1 MDWIPDG
8 VRRAFR
14 LDRLSPHQVDRDLDA
29 ELHFH
34 LAMREA
40 ELRAGG
46 LGAEEA
52 RAEARRRFG
61 NLEDARRYCRELD
74 DDGAREYRRL
84 EWLRGWGQDVR
95 FAVRQLRRAPTMA
108 LVAVLTLSLGIGATT
123 AIFSVVH
130 RLILA
135 PLPYPEAG
143 RIVAVMRAAGMGQ
156 VFISATPTLVDA
168 WRDGS
173 NAFEQLGTYR
183 EVDMQ
188 ATTPGG
194 GDPEKLLGVR
204 LSAQM
209 PAVLGVRPALGRFFA
224 PGETVAGGAPVAMV
238 SYGYWQRRYGGDR
251 DVLGQVIS
259 LDGSDYTVVGVLPR
273 TFVLP
278 SFSPIGDRQVA
289 LPLVPDSSS
298 RSVFAVGRLR
308 HGATTQEATAQ
319 LDAVMARLAE
329 DEPAYREMSSRVM
342 HQSEFLGRGTRSTLL
357 VLLAAVVVVLL
368 IACANVAGLLLARAA
383 GRQRELAVRAAL
395 GAGRRRLVRQLL
407 TESALLGAAGGAAG
421 LAVAWA
427 GLRAVIALRPPSL
440 DELEGVRLEPAV
452 LLGSLA
458 VAVLTSLIFGLA
470 PALLAATDGL
480 AASLVGSSRSATGRR
495 GAQRLRA
502 ALVGGEVALSVV
514 LLVCAGLLVR
524 SVQALQDVDVG
535 VDTRALA
542 GANVMLPVATYPDGA
557 DRPAAYGRLVE
568 RVRAIPG
575 VTAAGMGTD
584 LPPDG
589 GVTIGRLEIHGVPT
603 LPGEPPAV
611 IGFAEVQPDHPRLTG
626 MRMLAG
632 RMPVD
637 TAEHAVAINETF
649 ARRYWPD
656 GGAIGGRLRVRMD
669 DESPWQTVVGVVGD
683 VRLPGATGSAYE
695 LRVYRPFHG
704 TFEMATLIVR
714 TADGAPLRLADLT
727 RAAADVDP
735 GIRLDNLRTAES
747 VVTARLAGPR
757 FTMTLLGVFAV
768 VALVLAIVGLY
779 GVVSLAV
786 TQRTREIGVRLAL
799 GASPRGVTRMVVGQ
813 AMLVAGGGLLVGLG
827 ASVGAVRLVRG
838 MLFGMEP
845 LDAPTFIV
853 VAASLA
859 AVAFAA
865 ALIPAR
871 RAARVDAMVALRAE

>member
-8 VRRAFR
+8 VRRTFR

-29 ELHFH
+29 ELQFH
-34 LAMREA
+34 LAMREV

-46 LGAEEA
+46 LSAEEA
-52 RAEARRRFG
+52 SAEARRRFG
-61 NLEDARRYCRELD
+61 DVEEARRYCRELD
-74 DDGAREYRRL
+74 GEGAREYRRR
-84 EWLRGWGQDVR
+84 EWVRGWGQDVR
-95 FAVRQLRRAPTMA
+95 FAVRQLRRAPAMV
-108 LVAVLTLSLGIGATT
+108 LVAVVTLALGIGATT

-130 RLILA
+130 RLMLA
-135 PLPYPEAG
+135 PLPYPDAD
-143 RIVAVMRAAGMGQ
+143 RIVAVSRAAAKGQ
-156 VFISATPTLVDA
+156 MFITATPSLVDA

-173 NAFEQLGTYR
+173 NAFEQLGAYR
-183 EVDMQ
+183 TVDMQ

-194 GDPEKLLGVR
+194 DGDPEQLLGVR

-224 PGETVAGGAPVAMV
+224 PEEMLAGGAPVAMV

-251 DVLGQVIS
+251 DVLGQIIT
-259 LDGSDYTVVGVLPR
+259 LDGSDYTVVGVLSR

-278 SFSPIGDRQVA
+278 SFRPISDRQVA
-289 LPLVPDSSS
+289 VPLMADTSSS
-298 RSVFAVGRLR
+298 SVFAVGRLR
-308 HGATTQEATAQ
+308 PGVTTEAATEQ
-319 LDAVMARLAE
+319 LGAVMKRLSE
-329 DEPAYREMSSRVM
+329 TEPEYRSTTARVM
-342 HQSEFLGRGTRSTLL
+342 QQSEFLGKGTRNTLL
-357 VLLAAVVVVLL
+357 VLLVAVGVVLM

-440 DELEGVRLEPAV
+440 DELAGVRLEPAV

-470 PALLAATDGL
+470 PALLAAADGL

-524 SVQALQDVDVG
+524 SVQALQSVDVG
-535 VDTRALA
+535 VDTRGLA
-542 GANVMLPVATYPDGA
+542 GASVALPMERYPDDGS
-557 DRPAAYGRLVE
+557 RRAAYAQLIQ
-568 RVRAIPG
+568 RVRAMPG
-575 VTAAGMGTD
+575 VVGATMAMDT
-584 LPPDG
+584 PPDIL
-589 GVTIGRLEIHGVPT
+589 VTFGKLEVDGVPT
-603 LPGEPPAV
+603 LPGEPPSL
-611 IGFAEVQPDHPRLTG
+611 IGLDMVSPDYFEMIGARLRVG
-626 MRMLAG
+626 H
-632 RMPVD
+632 MPAD
-637 TAEHAVAINETF
+637 TVGHGVVINETF
-649 ARRYWPD
+649 ARRYWSD
-656 GGAIGGRLRVRMD
+656 GRAIGARLRLSD
-669 DESPWQTVVGVVGD
+669 KEPWQTVTGVASD
-683 VRLPGATGSAYE
+683 IQLPGATGSQHE
-695 LRVYRPFHG
+695 LRMYSYFRG
-704 TFEMATLIVR
+704 TFEQSTVLVR
-714 TADGAPLRLADLT
+714 TAGEAPLRLADLA
-727 RAAADVDP
+727 RAAAEVDP
-735 GIRLDNLRTAES
+735 GIRIDNLRTAES
-747 VVTARLAGPR
+747 VVTGRLAGPR

-768 VALVLAIVGLY
+768 VALALAIVGLY

-799 GASPRGVTRMVVGQ
+799 GASPRGVTRMVVGH
-813 AMLVAGGGLLVGLG
+813 AMLLAGGGLVVGLG
-827 ASVGAVRLVRG
+827 ASVGAVRFVRG
-838 MLFGMEP
+838 MLYGVEP
-845 LDAPTFIV
+845 LDAPTFV
-853 VAASLA
+853 AVAASLA
-859 AVAFAA
+859 AVAFVA

>member
-14 LDRLSPHQVDRDLDA
+14 LDRLSPHQVELDLDA
-29 ELHFH
+29 ELQFH

-40 ELRAGG
+40 ELRAEGMG
-46 LGAEEA
+46 VEEA

-61 NLEDARRYCRELD
+61 DVEEARRYCRELD
-74 DDGAREYRRL
+74 DGGARVHRRR
-84 EWLRGWGQDVR
+84 EWARGWGQDVR

-108 LVAVLTLSLGIGATT
+108 LVAVLTLALGIGATT

-130 RLILA
+130 RLMLA
-135 PLPYPEAG
+135 PLPYPDAD
-143 RIVAVMRAAGMGQ
+143 RIVAVSRTAAKGQ
-156 VFISATPTLVDA
+156 MFVTATPALVDA

-173 NAFEQLGTYR
+173 NSFEQLGAYR
-183 EVDMQ
+183 TADMK
-188 ATTPGG
+188 ATAPDGD
-194 GDPEKLLGVR
+194 GDPETLLGVR

-209 PAVLGVRPALGRFFA
+209 PAVLGVRPTLGRFFL
-224 PGETVAGGAPVAMV
+224 PEETVAGSAPVAMV
-238 SYGYWQRRYGGDR
+238 SYGYWQRRYGGDS

-259 LDGSDYTVVGVLPR
+259 LDGSDHTVIGVLPR

-278 SFSPIGDRQVA
+278 SFTPISDRQVA
-289 LPLVPDSSS
+289 VPLVPDTLS

-308 HGATTQEATAQ
+308 AGVTPETATEQ
-319 LDAVMARLAE
+319 LDAVMTRLAE
-329 DEPAYREMSSRVM
+329 TEPAYRSMTARVM
-342 HQSEFLGRGTRSTLL
+342 HQSDFLGKGTRNTLL
-357 VLLAAVVVVLL
+357 VLLAAVGVVLL

-407 TESALLGAAGGAAG
+407 TESALLGTAGGAAG

-440 DELEGVRLEPAV
+440 DELAGVRLEPSV

-458 VAVLTSLIFGLA
+458 VAVATSLIFGLA
-470 PALLAATDGL
+470 PALLAAADGL

-535 VDTRALA
+535 VDTRGLA
-542 GANVMLPVATYPDGA
+542 GASVALPMARYPDDGS
-557 DRPAAYGRLVE
+557 RRTAYAQLVE

-575 VTAAGMGTD
+575 VVGVTMAMD
-584 LPPDG
+584 MPPDI
-589 GVTIGRLEIHGVPT
+589 GVSFGKLEIDGMPT
-603 LPGEPPAV
+603 LPGEPPSL
-611 IGFAEVQPDHPRLTG
+611 IGLDMVSPDYFEMIGTRL
-626 MRMLAG
+626 LAG
-632 RMPVD
+632 HVPTD
-637 TAEHAVAINETF
+637 TVVYGVVINETF
-649 ARRYWPD
+649 ARRYWSD
-656 GGAIGGRLRVRMD
+656 GRAVGARLRLSD
-669 DESPWQTVVGVVGD
+669 KAPWQTVTGVVSD
-683 VRLPGATGSAYE
+683 IRLPGATGSQHE
-695 LRVYRPFHG
+695 LRMYSYFGG
-704 TFEMATLIVR
+704 TFEGGAVVVR
-714 TADGAPLRLADLT
+714 TAGETPLLLADLT
-727 RAAADVDP
+727 RAAAAVDP
-735 GIRLDNLRTAES
+735 GITVRDMRTADGIL
-747 VVTARLAGPR
+747 AQRLAAPR

-768 VALVLAIVGLY
+768 VALVLAVVGLY

-813 AMLVAGGGLLVGLG
+813 AMLLAGGGLVVGLG
-827 ASVGAVRLVRG
+827 AAMGAVRFVRG
-838 MLFGMEP
+838 MLFGVEP
-845 LDAPTFIV
+845 LDAPTFIA
-853 VAASLA
+853 VAAALA
-859 AVAFAA
+859 AVAFVA